1 MHVEWHGHAQ
11 RTEVGF
17 QVKNHAKARQIA
29 AFDVLKK
36 EERLFEI
43 LLNRAVEHNLER
55 FELSLENSQ
64 VYVGGRNGVGR
75 GIGGGVAA
83 SEVAPGLRSANRC
96 PQGCGKNDSANL
108 ECCSF
113 LH

>member
-17 QVKNHAKARQIA
+17 QVKNHTKARQIA

-75 GIGGGVAA
+75 GIDGGVAA
-83 SEVAPGLRSANRC
+83 SEVAPGFAAPTAGPKGAGRIV
-96 PQGCGKNDSANL
+96 PANL
-108 ECCSF
+108 DC
-113 LH
+113 